1 MSEQDDFDKKNH
13 FNESRII
20 SATMEEDTD
29 FLDRYENLDDEDN
42 EDDADAATN
51 FTKPKDDPEIMDYIN
66 EVEKKTMEKFNGLVD
81 DQDQKTRMSSRFR
94 PDEEEQ
100 KYTCESCDVSFSES
114 ESFKNHLKLH
124 QVFGIKVATTTDE
137 IKEPK
142 LEDVEPVVSSKK
154 LKKNVKNKAKKLK
167 KTVDCDA
174 CGQRFMHI
182 RTLISHKKLVHAEE
196 ANKEPKILL
205 PVDNDPTNELNM
217 KESIGK
223 TKKSKNELKISSRSI
238 FNSEQIQHMKAS
250 YLVNRYVV
258 DTLEK
263 SIY

>member
-1 MSEQDDFDKKNH
+1 MSEQDEFDKKNN

-29 FLDRYENLDDEDN
+29 FLDRYENLDDEDH
-42 EDDADAATN
+42 EGDAATN
-51 FTKPKDDPEIMDYIN
+51 FTKPKDDPEIMDFIN

-81 DQDQKTRMSSRFR
+81 DQDQNTRRSSRFK

-100 KYTCESCDVSFSES
+100 KFTCESCDVSFSES
-114 ESFKNHLKLH
+114 ESFENHLKLH

-167 KTVDCDA
+167 K
-174 CGQRFMHI
+174 
-182 RTLISHKKLVHAEE
+182 KLVHAEE
-196 ANKEPKILL
+196 AKEEPKILL

-217 KESIGK
+217 KESMGK
-223 TKKSKNELKISSRSI
+223 TKKSKTEVKISNRSI

-263 SIY
+263 YLVI

>member
-1 MSEQDDFDKKNH
+1 MSEQDKFDNKNN

-20 SATMEEDTD
+20 SATMEEETD
-29 FLDRYENLDDEDN
+29 FLDRYENLEDEDH
-42 EDDADAATN
+42 EGDAATN
-51 FTKPKDDPEIMDYIN
+51 FTKPKDDPEIMDFIN
-66 EVEKKTMEKFNGLVD
+66 EVENKTMEKFNGLVD
-81 DQDQKTRMSSRFR
+81 DQDQKTRRSSRFK

-100 KYTCESCDVSFSES
+100 KFTCESCDVSFSES
-114 ESFKNHLKLH
+114 ESFENHLKLH

-167 KTVDCDA
+167 K
-174 CGQRFMHI
+174 
-182 RTLISHKKLVHAEE
+182 KLVHAEE

-217 KESIGK
+217 KESIWI
-223 TKKSKNELKISSRSI
+223 TNKSKNEIKISSRSI

-263 SIY
+263 YLVI

>member
-1 MSEQDDFDKKNH
+1 MSEQDDFDKKNN

-29 FLDRYENLDDEDN
+29 FLDRYENLDD

-154 LKKNVKNKAKKLK
+154 LKKNLKNKAKKLK
-167 KTVDCDA
+167 
-174 CGQRFMHI
+174 
-182 RTLISHKKLVHAEE
+182 KKLVHAEE

>member
-1 MSEQDDFDKKNH
+1 
-13 FNESRII
+13 
-20 SATMEEDTD
+20 MEEDTD
-29 FLDRYENLDDEDN
+29 FLDRYENLDDEDH
-42 EDDADAATN
+42 EGDAATN
-51 FTKPKDDPEIMDYIN
+51 FTKPKDDPEIMDFIN
-66 EVEKKTMEKFNGLVD
+66 EVEKKTMEKFNSLVN
-81 DQDQKTRMSSRFR
+81 DQDQNTRRSSRFK

-100 KYTCESCDVSFSES
+100 KFTCESCDVSFSES
-114 ESFKNHLKLH
+114 ESFENHLKLH

-167 KTVDCDA
+167 K
-174 CGQRFMHI
+174 
-182 RTLISHKKLVHAEE
+182 KLVHAEE
-196 ANKEPKILL
+196 AKEEPKILL

-223 TKKSKNELKISSRSI
+223 TSKSKNEVKISNRSI

-263 SIY
+263 YLLI

>member
-29 FLDRYENLDDEDN
+29 FLDRYENLDDEDH
-42 EDDADAATN
+42 EGDADAATN

-196 ANKEPKILL
+196 VNKEPKILL

>member
-1 MSEQDDFDKKNH
+1 MSEQDELDKKNN

-29 FLDRYENLDDEDN
+29 FLDRYENLDDEDH
-42 EDDADAATN
+42 EGDAATN
-51 FTKPKDDPEIMDYIN
+51 FTKPKNDPEIMDFIN

-81 DQDQKTRMSSRFR
+81 DQDQNTRRSSRFK

-100 KYTCESCDVSFSES
+100 KFTCESCDVSFSES
-114 ESFKNHLKLH
+114 ESFENHLKLH

-167 KTVDCDA
+167 K
-174 CGQRFMHI
+174 
-182 RTLISHKKLVHAEE
+182 KLVHAEE
-196 ANKEPKILL
+196 AKEEPKILL

-223 TKKSKNELKISSRSI
+223 TKKSKTEVKISNRSI

-263 SIY
+263 YLVI